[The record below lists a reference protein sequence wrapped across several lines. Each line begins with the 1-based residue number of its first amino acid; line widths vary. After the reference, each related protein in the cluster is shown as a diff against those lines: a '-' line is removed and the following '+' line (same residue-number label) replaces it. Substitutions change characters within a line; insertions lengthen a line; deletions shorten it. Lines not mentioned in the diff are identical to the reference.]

1 MGVEDRDRVERQV
14 RTEGLGRKR
23 QSREMRGDG
32 RIGKEETE
40 QRDERGR
47 KDWEGR
53 DRAER

>member
-1 MGVEDRDRVERQV
+1 
-14 RTEGLGRKR
+14 
-23 QSREMRGDG
+23 MRGDG

-40 QRDERGR
+40 QRDERGQ